1 VRVLPHERRSDPLE
15 RLDAALFAALGLVS
29 AIAAFDR
36 LLEDHGRPSDGRAPS
51 ASSEDEGLLMAL
63 VGLVALRRRCG
74 AHLEALTADGR
85 AGPRLRAPEIASER
99 DPSPVGPRTA
109 PRPGSLLR

>member
-1 VRVLPHERRSDPLE
+1 MRVLPHERRSDPHE

-29 AIAAFDR
+29 AIAGFDR
-36 LLEDHGRPSDGRAPS
+36 LLENHGRPSARRAPS
-51 ASSEDEGLLMAL
+51 ASAEDEGLLMGL

-85 AGPRLRAPEIASER
+85 AGTRLRAPETASER
-99 DPSPVGPRTA
+99 DPSPASARA
-109 PRPGSLLR
+109 AARSGSLLR

>member
-1 VRVLPHERRSDPLE
+1 MRVLPLERRSDPLE

-36 LLEDHGRPSDGRAPS
+36 LLDDHGRPSARREPS
-51 ASSEDEGLLMAL
+51 ASPEDEGLLMAL

-85 AGPRLRAPEIASER
+85 ARPRLLAPEIASAR
-99 DPSPVGPRTA
+99 DPSPASPRA
-109 PRPGSLLR
+109 AARPGSLLR